1 MALLL
6 ERVGCPPVRGASQHV
21 QLRSTAGVGPL
32 LGAVVAAMR
41 ELSFG
46 EGDCFAVRLALGE
59 AVVNA
64 VRHGNRGDPRKL
76 VRVRYRV
83 GPGRFVA
90 EVEDEGPGFDP
101 AAVPDPRAPANRE
114 RPGGRGL
121 FLMRHY
127 LTAVRYNGRGNRVRL
142 YQRRST

>member
-1 MALLL
+1 MAVPRPSGFP
-6 ERVGCPPVRGASQHV
+6 EFTWHDVAV
-21 QLRSTAGVGPL
+21 RSTAEVRPL
-32 LGAVVAAMR
+32 LRAVISAMR

-46 EGDCFAVRLALGE
+46 EWDCFAVRLALDE
-59 AVVNA
+59 AVANA
-64 VRHGNRGDPRKL
+64 VRHGNQGDPGKV

-83 GPGRFVA
+83 GPGRV

-101 AAVPDPRAPANRE
+101 ASVPDPRDPASRE

-127 LTAVRYNGRGNRVRL
+127 LTAVRYSERGNRVRL
-142 YQRRST
+142 YRRRST